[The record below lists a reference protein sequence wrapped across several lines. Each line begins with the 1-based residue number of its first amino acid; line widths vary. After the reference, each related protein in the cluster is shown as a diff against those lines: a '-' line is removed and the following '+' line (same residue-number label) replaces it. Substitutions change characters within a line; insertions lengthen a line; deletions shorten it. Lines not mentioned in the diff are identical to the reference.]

1 MALAKI
7 ICYFFNAIIA
17 FITICLIFIY
27 IKSKVLHSYP
37 CYFNILLASVISLD
51 NILRLIPFYNR
62 KNNNSPNDS
71 GGCKFQGFTLAFLD
85 KFMLT
90 TMTIYSIISFLG
102 LVKFNFYKKYEKWI
116 FIILIIIGF
125 LLSLIMAIL
134 FILNGVTSYDDV
146 CYVRYQKEDNE
157 PDIKINKVVTDTIV
171 TFILFFIN
179 IYCIIRLLFYIHK
192 IIRESEINIE
202 NNNEK
207 KNIKKYSYYFW
218 NYFIDFLLTSLTF
231 IMVILIILD
240 KFFDNDNVISLS
252 YVILSLLIVIFFT
265 INRRVLKEGKKI
277 ILCKDNE
284 KNKNKQN
291 NDDEDNGED
300 GIDINDKLEQM
311 ELQ

>member
-1 MALAKI
+1 MTFAKI
-7 ICYFFNAIIA
+7 ICYFFNTIITL
-17 FITICLIFIY
+17 ITICLIFIY

-51 NILRLIPFYNR
+51 NVLRLIPFYNR
-62 KNNNSPNDS
+62 NNNNSPNDS

-125 LLSLIMAIL
+125 LISLIMAIL

-146 CYVRYQKEDNE
+146 CYVRDQSEDNE
-157 PDIKINKVVTDTIV
+157 PDIKINKVVTDTTI

-207 KNIKKYSYYFW
+207 KKSKK
-218 NYFIDFLLTSLTF
+218 IFLSFLELF
-231 IMVILIILD
+231 
-240 KFFDNDNVISLS
+240 
-252 YVILSLLIVIFFT
+252 YRFFT
-265 INRRVLKEGKKI
+265 YKFNFYHGYINYT
-277 ILCKDNE
+277 
-284 KNKNKQN
+284 
-291 NDDEDNGED
+291 
-300 GIDINDKLEQM
+300 
-311 ELQ
+311 